1 MSVIETSRA
10 LDGFR
15 LAAFDLYRDI
25 HKGIRAELFALT
37 GAAGSLD
44 HTNPIAWAAFGDHVD
59 SVAAMLTL
67 HAEHEDQ
74 FIDPVLQQHLPDL
87 GARVVADHDRLD
99 GAFNAVVEAAHA
111 GRQAPAGDQRR
122 IAHFAYLELAS
133 FTGAYLE
140 HQALEERVI
149 SPLLDEAVGVDALMG
164 IHGAIIASIPPA
176 ELARELTLMLPA
188 MNVEDRAELLGG
200 VRATAPEPAF
210 QAILGL
216 ARSVLAPADFAAVAA
231 RLGVN

>member
-1 MSVIETSRA
+1 MSVIEASRP
-10 LDGFR
+10 LDSYR
-15 LAAFDLYRDI
+15 LVAFDLYRDI

-74 FIDPVLQQHLPDL
+74 FIDPVLREHQPDL
-87 GARVVADHDRLD
+87 ATQVVDQHDRLD
-99 GAFNAVVEAAHA
+99 ASFNAVVEAAHA
-111 GRQAPAGDQRR
+111 GRRAAVGDQRR
-122 IAHFAYLELAS
+122 IAHYAYMELAS
-133 FTGAYLE
+133 FTGGYLE
-140 HQALEERVI
+140 HQALEEQVI
-149 SPLLDEAVGVDALMG
+149 MPLLEQAAGVEALMG
-164 IHGAIIASIPPA
+164 IHGAIIASIPPD

-216 ARSVLAPADFAAVAA
+216 ARSVLAPADFAAVAT
-231 RLGVN
+231 RLGVQ